1 MKRLLLFFIFSLAL
15 APLTARA
22 LSLEEGIEGFTRIPA
37 WTSGRETSLGSISP
51 GKRSDMT
58 VFEKNLFEVAPE
70 DWTSIP
76 VEMTMIDG
84 EIVYQK

>member
-1 MKRLLLFFIFSLAL
+1 VTRQTPEGEPPGGWF
-15 APLTARA
+15 PEER
-22 LSLEEGIEGFTRIPA
+22 LSLEESIEGFTRIPA
-37 WTSGRETSLGSISP
+37 WTSGRENDLGSISV
-51 GKRSDMT
+51 GKRADIT

-70 DWTSIP
+70 HWPSIP